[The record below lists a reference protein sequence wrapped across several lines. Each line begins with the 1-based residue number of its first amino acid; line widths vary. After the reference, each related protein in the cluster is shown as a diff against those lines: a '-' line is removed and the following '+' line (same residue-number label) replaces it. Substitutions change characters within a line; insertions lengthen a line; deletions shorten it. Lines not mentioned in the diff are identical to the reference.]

1 MKVKDVMMSPGQP
14 CSPETNLASA
24 AVQMWESACG
34 VLPVINRE
42 GKVIGMVTDRDICMA
57 AATKHRIASD
67 STVWETI
74 SGSLCTCSPATT

>member
-1 MKVKDVMMSPGQP
+1 MKVKGVMTSPAQS

-24 AVQMWESACG
+24 AVQMRESDCG